1 MSELVSEYVRVC
13 IKEPLIEVVYGENLQ
28 KPLKFYVG
36 NQKEGT
42 EFLLSGKSCIPE
54 VFFSK
59 FWKANPITRTLAA
72 FSLFFFPSSTLLNQ
86 EEAGLCTPGRRRP
99 TKWPKARSTRSLKV
113 TVDADTS
120 LLLSAPS
127 WLHRYSPA
135 STMQH
140 LPLCEPW
147 ALLGTERDA
156 AGEAF
161 EGPATWPGS
170 EASSSVLPHV
180 PCRPRRSPDTCKLRI
195 SLCISAAE
203 MQRPLG
209 LSLLTGSRNGKD
221 QVWPDFILIFQ
232 HTSAAATTHRCFDG
246 CYTHNRACVSAG

>member
-1 MSELVSEYVRVC
+1 MWGTRKRAQNSCFPGNPASLKCSSPNFGKQ
-13 IKEPLIEVVYGENLQ
+13 IPLLGPSL
-28 KPLKFYVG
+28 L
-36 NQKEGT
+36 
-42 EFLLSGKSCIPE
+42 FL
-54 VFFSK
+54 F
-59 FWKANPITRTLAA
+59 
-72 FSLFFFPSSTLLNQ
+72 FFFPSSTLLNQ

-232 HTSAAATTHRCFDG
+232 HMSAAATTHRCFDG